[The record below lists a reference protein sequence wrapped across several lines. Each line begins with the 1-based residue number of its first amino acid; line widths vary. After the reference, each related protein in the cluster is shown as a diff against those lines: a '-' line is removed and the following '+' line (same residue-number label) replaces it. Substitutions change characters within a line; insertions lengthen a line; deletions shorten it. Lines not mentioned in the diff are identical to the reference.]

1 MGDVAVECLEMTKQ
15 HVTKC
20 DLQTALAPIRTDL
33 VVLNGSAASCWRV
46 SLLWRSKRFSN
57 PCSPLLKIFQYFLSG
72 RTVPWYGADWTL
84 CVQAQN
90 HGAVSGREN
99 AAVAAFSRP
108 ACAAPLSEWRGA
120 LHCMQIV

>member
-1 MGDVAVECLEMTKQ
+1 MGRWLPVGGCRFFGAQNVFLI
-15 HVTKC
+15 H
-20 DLQTALAPIRTDL
+20 ALRY
-33 VVLNGSAASCWRV
+33 
-46 SLLWRSKRFSN
+46 
-57 PCSPLLKIFQYFLSG
+57 LKIFQYFLSG

-120 LHCMQIV
+120 LHCMQIVRSRLSGARNYD

>member
-1 MGDVAVECLEMTKQ
+1 MGRRLPVGGC
-15 HVTKC
+15 
-20 DLQTALAPIRTDL
+20 
-33 VVLNGSAASCWRV
+33 
-46 SLLWRSKRFSN
+46 RFFGAQ
-57 PCSPLLKIFQYFLSG
+57 KIFQYFLSG

-108 ACAAPLSEWRGA
+108 ACAAPHANCVKPFVRRSQLRLSRNNA
-120 LHCMQIV
+120 LTTPAARRATTSI

>member
-1 MGDVAVECLEMTKQ
+1 MGRRLPVGGC
-15 HVTKC
+15 
-20 DLQTALAPIRTDL
+20 
-33 VVLNGSAASCWRV
+33 
-46 SLLWRSKRFSN
+46 RFFGAQ
-57 PCSPLLKIFQYFLSG
+57 KIFQYFLSG

-120 LHCMQIV
+120 LHCMQIVWTRVSGARKYDRDGTTRSQPPPHDALRHRFDQMYL